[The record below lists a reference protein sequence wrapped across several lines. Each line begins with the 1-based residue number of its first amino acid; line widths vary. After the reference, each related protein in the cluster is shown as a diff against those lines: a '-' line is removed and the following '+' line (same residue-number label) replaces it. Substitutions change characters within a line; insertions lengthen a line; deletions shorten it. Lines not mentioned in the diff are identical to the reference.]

1 MVERDVNFSDAQN
14 DVVEFGADQQPTAV
28 TPVEIA
34 QATNDPVFVD
44 PATGQDIQQP
54 TPSAQTIGATVI
66 QVAADNRA
74 ILPEGASIENIIVEG
89 DNLVLVQPDGTRI
102 IIEGASLNVPTFLI
116 GQVEVPSQ
124 VLIAALQA
132 NGINVAAGPDGT
144 VSVVSAG
151 SSGGDLSDGEGNIG
165 EAGPVIDLLGDTD
178 FGFDA
183 PTLEALADA
192 GNVDPELED
201 FLAGGISEE
210 DLSTG
215 LKEPDDGSDSSTITG
230 TFAGTDF
237 ENTAL
242 TYTFGLPTTELSSGG
257 ISLVWTINA
266 DGVLEGRAGE
276 DGPVIIRAEISGS
289 TYTITLLG
297 PIDHPDTAQ
306 EDSIDLQIPVTVTD
320 VDNGTDTA
328 IMTVRIEDDS
338 PEAGANNNVQ
348 LDDDAIQS
356 EQTEGEGSDEPVPL
370 RSQLVS
376 VSFAGNPGGEGDDA
390 DSVNASGI
398 LAHNYGAD
406 GAGSLLL
413 TVEGI
418 VLPAGFTATVS
429 EDGLVLTILQ
439 GDVPVLEV
447 ALQDSTSGA
456 YVVRQLNPIDHP
468 STNSGS
474 EDPGNDDLPQFEL
487 LAVDKTQTAF
497 EDNLFFDLKYVVTD
511 GDGDTAVGS
520 FSIDVDDDTPVVGES
535 SLIQLDDDALESG
548 NGDFAVGD
556 QQETEGAPQVE
567 GVLAHSYGADGAG
580 SILLTGV
587 AGATFGAPD
596 SEAGE
601 GAFFYSVSDDGLTV
615 IVTQIQ
621 SGEPVDV
628 LELTLS
634 DSTSGSYTLTQ
645 LNAVR
650 HPDGTTED
658 NVGFSFQYTVTDGD
672 GDSVNGALEVDVD
685 DDGPVL
691 DVSAPQAVGNGL
703 FLEGF
708 TPNNNAWGTGSGVA
722 AGTTAGAWT
731 VGASPVGGASQI
743 QLEKIGDGYRG
754 ADSVGNNTM
763 VDMEASPGNL
773 QISQSVSGL
782 VANETYE
789 LTFEIGKASDASEG
803 SAKLEVFWNGVSVGV
818 FDPASGALQTIS
830 IVVTAANGSNEVTFR
845 EIGAAGDNTGT
856 YLSNISLSDA
866 IIIDETAGIDA
877 GSDEL
882 SGAESLFAGVNA
894 GIDADM
900 PEAQYAQGTGSVV
913 TVDVD
918 FGADGAAAGGG
929 LAYAFTLSADGID
942 SGLKTTDGQSIHLY
956 KNADGLVIGVYDADN
971 NGVSSTDPVA
981 FALHIDGSGVVT
993 VAQYVSLF
1001 NPDATSADDAVYL
1014 TPGILSATVTATDA
1028 DNDSVTKSADISG
1041 RIRFED
1047 DGPIVTLNVG
1057 DETAITLTTQDAETI
1072 GELSDTAVSTANF
1085 GSVFTSAIAYGAD
1098 GMASSSTVYALN
1110 LTGADGADSGLDSK
1124 GLQVNLFEIGGV
1136 IYGSTTSSEAQA
1148 ISTAVFSLTVDGNGV
1163 VTLTQFQSID
1173 HPLPGAGSSYDEQ
1186 LASLANNLVSLTA
1199 TVSATDK
1206 DGDTDVKTA
1215 SIDLGGNIHFA
1226 DDGPR
1231 LTGTKISTIVNE
1243 DDIDTSWSDGSSPH
1257 GANQPDSDNDG
1268 DNSHTEAASGPNDPA
1283 IVTGS
1288 LATLVQG
1295 ADTPFTYGFTANALT
1310 YLQGLGLSTNE
1321 MVNGQN
1327 TALALTYEQSTS
1339 GSWVII
1345 KGIEPDAPGNGSTN
1359 SSNIVFELR
1368 INSTTGAYEF
1378 RLFDE
1383 LYHQAPESG
1392 ADENTALISGAETI
1406 DAIVFGQII
1415 QVTDSDGDSVTLGDS
1430 FEIQVID
1437 DIPVAKLET
1446 RPGEYVTIDESNGN
1460 QADDIN
1466 SSQLPSEVRNLFRA
1480 LEQSNATGDDPHSD
1494 GVSGLS
1500 GKPVIGYAYSD
1511 EHIVTNLGSGVGA
1524 DAPADA
1530 YRLTLE
1536 VTDGTPSGLS
1546 TTEGTAILL
1555 YKVGDLVVGRVG
1567 GPSGTVA
1574 FAIAIDQNGHAAI
1587 AQYLSIK
1594 HDDAGDFNES
1604 NDNGSGAT
1612 DAAPDN
1618 DPNPV
1623 QETIAS
1629 GAIKAVLTITDSDGD
1644 TVRSQEVDISHQ
1656 IRFLDDGPSVDV
1668 GSVWNADLST
1678 VVLDETTP
1686 GGNPNDNTG
1695 TSTWTATTNINAAQ
1709 AIGVQSTTA
1718 SGPGNGTSVAELFSV
1733 SVAQGADGAV
1743 VAKAFSFD
1751 LRDASGN
1758 LVSNGSS
1765 VGVETTL
1772 RVSDVLGSAFDNL
1785 SAAGQT
1791 IWLYKVSDTLI
1802 IGRIGANTADTSDD
1816 FIALKIELT
1825 GSTTDPQFVVSQ
1837 YLPISHANSNDDDD
1851 SASLNLRDNDA
1862 SLSVKLTVTAT
1873 DGDGDVATDSQTIKL
1888 IDRNETVIRIEDDA
1902 PTVDVTA
1909 NANAATQLVAELD
1922 ETQGADRYNGAE
1934 VEDANG
1940 NANTDDAGPGL
1951 AQVTTSIAGGLAS
1964 LFTVSGSYGTDGPGT
1979 TTGTLSFVTSS
1990 WSNNGYA
1997 TNLQATDG
2005 GNIRLFV
2012 SGSTITGRDMQN
2024 NTVFKI
2030 EIIGSGAS
2038 AQLQTTL
2045 FEAIKHS
2052 DGNLFDAETVLKVIG
2067 NVTIGLEYDVERTDS
2082 DGDDDDDSAT
2092 ITLISAN
2099 NSVISF
2105 DDDGPK
2111 LDVSAP
2117 QAVSNGLFFDGFTPN
2132 NNAWGTGSGV
2142 VVGTTAG
2149 AWTVGASSVG
2159 GATQIQLEKV
2169 GDGYRGAD
2177 SPTNNA
2183 MVDLEASP
2191 GNLQITQAVTG
2202 LASGETYELTF
2213 EIGKAN
2219 DGSAGTAKLEVLW
2232 NGVSVGTFDPQSG
2245 LMQTISVVVTA
2256 AGGNNS
2262 VTFREIGTTGDNTG
2276 TYLSNISLSDA
2287 IIIDETTGLDGG
2299 SDEVNNV
2306 TSLFASVNA
2315 GIDPEMTAQYAQ
2327 GTGSIVNVNVD
2338 FGADGAANGGGL
2350 AYALTL
2356 SANGVASGLKTTE
2369 GKDIYLFKDA
2379 SGRIVGVY
2387 DDNGNGISSL
2397 DKAAFA
2403 VHINGSGVVTIAQYV
2418 SLYNPNPNNADDAV
2432 HLNTGILSAS
2442 VTATDGDGDNIT
2454 KSADISGRIRFEDD
2468 GPIVTLT
2475 VGSEATVLLTTQD
2488 AQTIGN
2494 LSDTSTSAA
2503 DFGGAFISTVD
2514 LGSDGGTSVKTFA
2527 LSLKVAEGTD
2537 SGLDSN
2543 GKQVNLFEING
2554 VIYGSTTSVESEAI
2568 SKAVFSLSVN
2578 GSGVVTLTQME
2589 TIDHAQPGSN
2599 AGFDTQFATL
2609 ADNLVSLTATVT
2621 ATDKDGDTDS
2631 KTASIDLGGNVRF
2644 ADDGPSLTGSKISV
2658 QVNEDDIETNWS
2670 EGTSPHGQGNND
2682 PENDGDNSYT
2692 ENASGSA
2699 DGAIVKGSLAGLVT
2713 SGADDPATFHFT
2725 SNAIAYLQALNLTS
2739 NQPVNG
2745 QPAALPLTYA
2755 QTSTN
2760 GWLIITA
2767 SEADAATPGDTANPV
2782 FEIRI
2787 NTTSGAYEFR
2797 LFDELYHKAPANGAD
2812 ENTQL
2817 RSGEAVIEAIRFGD
2831 IIEAKDS
2838 DGDTVNLGSSFEIK
2852 IIDDVPEAVL
2862 SVDRFE
2868 YVIHDETAA
2877 IQTAGDADDQ
2887 LGSELSAEVRQLF
2900 ASIENT
2906 NPRVTGD
2913 DPHASGTSSISN
2925 APVIGY
2931 AYSADNIVSTAGSDV
2946 GADASAAV
2954 FKLSL
2959 TITEGALSGLKTTEG
2974 TDIRLY
2980 TLGDV
2985 VVGRVGGATGV
2996 VAFAIAVDQNGHIAL
3011 AQYLSI
3017 KHDDQGD
3024 NNENNDNGY
3033 GSGDAYP
3040 NDSPNPQQETLLA
3053 NSVKV
3058 TLTITDSDGDTDTA
3072 TVDVS
3077 QQIRFLDDG
3086 PTVTVNDVDNVSLS
3100 LIRLDETTPGDLPND
3115 NTPNTEWVPTTNLA
3129 QAVAIGS
3136 MATPTVAAGTSV
3148 SELFAVD
3155 ASTGVDGGT
3164 ITSAFSFV
3172 LKGSYGQTLDSGSTT
3187 GVETNLKVANT
3198 VGSPWYNA
3206 NGLSDPG
3213 QTIWLYKIS
3222 DTVLVGKIGHDTN
3235 TTSDDYIVLKI
3246 ELTGSAST
3254 TQLVVTQYLPIAHPD
3269 GSNPDDARS
3278 LTLADNDAGL
3288 SINLTVSATDGD
3300 GDTASDSETIEI
3312 IDHNSTVVTFE
3323 DDGPQITVVAN
3334 SNAAASLATE
3344 LDETVGAD
3352 RYNGSETETG
3362 SNTNTDD
3369 ASGALAQVTTSVTG
3383 GLASLFNVTTDF
3395 GTDGAGSVTGSF
3407 SLTTTGGNGPFAT
3420 NLSATN
3426 GGAITLSIESG
3437 VLVGRDA
3444 ANDLVFKIEIVGSGA
3459 SAQMKTTLYE
3469 AINHGADGTQFD
3481 ATAVLRLATQNTSI
3495 GLTYTATIK
3504 DADGDSKTSSATL
3517 TLIDT
3522 STSQFAF
3529 DDDGPIATNDLAQTS
3544 IEGGAQIGGNV
3555 LTNDQVG
3562 SDLGTLTSVTI
3573 GNQAYAIAASGTTPV
3588 NTAYG
3593 TYSFNS
3599 DGSWTFQAASNL
3611 NNAQA
3616 VDASFNYTLTDGDG
3630 DTATAVQSISVEDGA
3645 LPTTSNGANN
3655 PLALTVDEEGLGTAG
3670 ATGTASATDVE
3681 YSAGTVGFTAGS
3693 DNLVSYAF
3701 GSTAGITVDVDG
3713 VGSADIVW
3721 TANGAYQLIGS
3732 INGAP
3737 AIMVTLTTPASAIA
3751 AGASGTASVNVELTD
3766 NFPHANADGEN
3777 KVTLTGITVVAT
3789 DTDGD
3794 TATAS
3799 VTVTVV
3805 DDVPTTTGSDA
3816 QGAELIVNGGFEIN
3830 PGVTAG
3836 NFTTTTGVTGWSSA
3850 NAVPFELQNGNVGG
3864 LTAHSGD
3871 IKVELDSDPNTGNSN
3886 ATIQQTVSGLEAGKT
3901 YELTFWYSERPDGN
3915 NTSGVKVYFD
3925 GNPVYQIDPQSAEPG
3940 WQKITISVTA
3950 TGSSAVL
3957 AFEGTGASDT
3967 LGAYIDDVSLKAA
3980 IIDDEALFGGIAGG
3994 QGDAAGAINSVDG
4007 KISITAGADGLKT
4020 IAVTGVTAK
4029 DESGANQTL
4038 QALYQ
4043 GKAYAVTST
4052 WTANGQ
4058 GGAYVGTIATDAG
4071 PKTVYTLTMASNG
4084 SYSMVLLLPLVHAL
4098 VNDPQT
4104 AAAETSYED
4113 NLTLSFGYD
4122 VTDNDGDVASAAIVI
4137 QVDDD
4142 SPKIIDSAGLSIV
4155 EDASLFSGSVIQLDE
4170 LGADGGSLTSVT
4182 VGDGNGTQT
4191 VAIPT
4196 DGTAA
4201 TVVTSFGTYTFKADG
4216 SWTFDPSAQANN
4228 AAAAAT
4234 SFSYTLTDGDGD
4246 QATGTQQ
4253 ISITDGANPTGLGNT
4268 ITFLQVDDSGLTSN
4282 ATTTD
4287 SETITFGAGSD
4298 AFVSAAFSTDLSQLS
4313 NALTWNRVSDTEITG
4328 KIGGILI
4335 ATLTLVTTDLAAQN
4349 KVEVKLTLSDNYPLH
4364 PTQGD
4369 DLAQFGKIDV
4379 IAMDTDG
4386 DTASAVVSAEVSDD
4400 TPSLNFAT
4408 GLSEINEGATING
4421 SYNFH
4426 PGADGVNE
4434 LEVIFN
4440 GVSKFI
4446 NLADVATNGSVEFTT
4461 SSGTL
4466 TVNEN
4471 KTWSFT
4477 ASAVSTDTPVSIKL
4491 KAVDGDND
4499 TQETTYNFT
4508 IKNVSAPLV
4517 ISGAVTGTVEEEHG
4531 LAGGRDD
4538 TASLAGGDLDTSG
4551 NLNLTTNVSTGSYGD
4566 LVTGGKDGVIS
4577 YAFELPA
4584 DKAVFTSANQPLT
4597 SDDKPVYFAIEGGN
4611 LIGYVNSDGGN
4622 SPYGAGDTK
4631 IFTMTLNPSTG
4642 AYVFTLNAPI
4652 DHPVNSAEDA
4662 ITIKLDGLVRVTDAG
4677 GPISDTSVGLA
4688 ASITVID
4695 DAPVAGNDTA
4705 SVIAVP
4711 PANYNVAFVL
4721 DFSGSIDNPELTQML
4736 NGVKAAAQ
4744 QLFNSTTGDVK
4755 IELIAFG
4762 DDATARSVT
4771 SYTEL
4776 VNVLNGWSADRPID
4790 DDDTDFTDAIEEVLA
4805 EYSALPGYSNQ
4816 VFFLSDGNPTKNL
4829 GSGNNVLNSTVANE
4843 WNTFVDTNNVKV
4855 TAIGVGDD
4863 ISQSSLQQID
4873 VDGNVNVIQ
4882 LANFSDIVTALVN
4895 LVSTPAVTG
4904 NVLTGGSAASND
4916 FFGADGGKIAAVSSG
4931 NVADPSGV
4939 VGNTI
4944 VGTYGSLVLQA
4955 NGTYAYTLDSKSAA
4969 VRGLKGNESDVDVF
4983 TYKVVDGDGDVAT
4996 ATITITVQGT
5006 NEAPAGINA
5015 TVATDEDTSITLTA
5029 AQFGFTDIEN
5039 DGLSGIF
5046 IKALPGAG
5054 ALTLNGSPVA
5064 SNTFVSASDL
5074 AAGKLVFTPATNASG
5089 SGYASIQFAVK
5100 DNGGTA
5106 NGGQDTDQTPNT
5118 LTIDVTP
5125 VNDAPSA
5132 VINNLAYTAT
5142 EQTTLTLHGTGLSV
5156 GDIDAGTN
5164 DMTVTLSVGY
5174 GKLTIT
5180 GGNSG
5185 VQVSN
5190 NNSSSVTLI
5199 GTYAEIN
5206 ALLAGGGSGGN
5217 SKTIYYLADTDAPPS
5232 STTLTLTVNDGGNS
5246 GTGGAKT
5253 ASDVATINITA
5264 VNDDPTATISPT
5276 TYNAT
5281 EQTTLVLHG
5290 TGLSVSD
5297 PDAGLNDV
5305 TVKLSVGTGKLNVA
5319 AGDSGVIV
5327 TNSGTSIVTLVGTI
5341 TEINALLTGGGAK
5354 TVTYIADSDTPAS
5367 STTLTL
5373 SVNDGGSTGS
5383 GGAESDTDTATINI
5397 AAVNDAPTAAITPTS
5412 YNATEQVALALQGSG
5427 LSIGDVDAASDDV
5440 SVTLSVGFGKLTVG
5454 SGNSGVSV
5462 TNNGTMS
5469 VTLVGT
5475 LAEINA
5481 LLAGGGSGLSAKTVT
5496 YLADSDTPP
5505 GSTVLTMVV
5514 NDGANNGTGGALTAT
5529 DTATINIAAVN
5540 DATSYIADHVYTN
5553 AASGGNSSIPEWALL
5568 FNDDKDN
5575 LLDLTQVKNA
5585 SGFDSIALSG
5595 SNILI
5600 NDNNTEGGT
5609 FEYRVGSTDVSVNLY
5624 RDSNDMDG
5632 SNGND
5637 IIIDVLG
5644 GNTDLDGNGGNDI
5657 LIGNSGIDTMTGGSG
5672 ADVFVI
5678 GADSVSVGIH
5688 DIITDYDMA
5697 QGDVIDLSEILSGL
5711 ASNTALESGYVK
5723 LVQNGGNAELQ
5734 VDTDGAG
5741 AAKSFETVA
5750 VLNSFNV
5757 TSEHVRILFNDHKT
5771 ADDV

>member
-1 MVERDVNFSDAQN
+1 MVERDVNFSEAQN
-14 DVVEFGADQQPTAV
+14 DVIEFGAEQQPTTV
-28 TPVEIA
+28 TAIEVA

-54 TPSAQTIGATVI
+54 APSAETIGATVI

-74 ILPEGASIENIIVEG
+74 VLPEGASIENIIVEG

-102 IIEGASLNVPTFLI
+102 IIEGGSLNVPTFLI

-151 SSGGDLSDGEGNIG
+151 SSGGDLTDGDGNIG
-165 EAGPVIDLLGDTD
+165 DAGPVIDLLGDTD
-178 FGFDA
+178 FGFEA
-183 PTLEALADA
+183 PTLETLADA
-192 GNVDPELED
+192 GNVDPELDD

-215 LKEPDDGSDSSTITG
+215 LKEADDGSDSSTITG

-237 ENTAL
+237 ENTTL
-242 TYTFGLPTTELSSGG
+242 TYTFGLPTAALSSGG
-257 ISLVWTINA
+257 TPIVWSFDAN
-266 DGVLEGRAGE
+266 GVLEGRAGE
-276 DGPVIIRAEISGS
+276 DGPVIIRAEITGS

-297 PIDHPDTAQ
+297 PIDHPDTTQ

-320 VDNGTDTA
+320 VNNGTDTA
-328 IMTVRIEDDS
+328 VMTVRIEDDS
-338 PEAGANNNVQ
+338 PEVGSNTLVQ

-356 EQTEGEGSDEPVPL
+356 EQTEGEGSDEPVLL

-376 VSFAGNPGGEGDDA
+376 VSFAGNPGGDGDDV
-390 DSVNASGI
+390 DSANASGI

-413 TVEGI
+413 TADGI
-418 VLPAGFTATVS
+418 ALPAGFTAIVS
-429 EDGLVLTILQ
+429 ANGLVLTILQ

-468 STNSGS
+468 STGSDVEESG
-474 EDPGNDDLPQFEL
+474 EDDGPQFEL
-487 LAVDKTQTAF
+487 LALAKEGIQTAF
-497 EDNLFFDLKYVVTD
+497 EDNLVFDLRYIVTD
-511 GDGDTAVGS
+511 GDGDTAIGS
-520 FSIDVDDDTPVVGES
+520 FSIDVDDDTPEIGES
-535 SLIQLDDDALESG
+535 SLIQLDDDALDGG
-548 NGDFAVGD
+548 NGDNAIGD
-556 QQETEGAPQVE
+556 DQETAGAPQVE
-567 GVLAHSYGADGAG
+567 GVLTHSYGADGAG
-580 SILLTGV
+580 SIVLTGV

-601 GAFFYSVSDDGLTV
+601 GAFFYSLSDDGLTIV
-615 IVTQIQ
+615 VTQIQ

-628 LELTLS
+628 LELSLS
-634 DSTSGSYTLTQ
+634 DTTSGSYTLTQ
-645 LNAVR
+645 LNAIR
-650 HPDGTTED
+650 HADGAAEN
-658 NVGFSFQYTVTDGD
+658 NVAFSFQYTVTDGD
-672 GDSVNGALEVDVD
+672 GDSVDGALEVDVD

-691 DVSAPQAVGNGL
+691 EVSAPQSVGNGL
-703 FLEGF
+703 FLDGF
-708 TPNNNAWGTGSGVA
+708 TSNNNEWGSGSGVVT
-722 AGTTAGAWT
+722 GTAAGAWS

-743 QLEKIGDGYRG
+743 QLEKVGDGYRG
-754 ADSVGNNTM
+754 ADSLGNNTM

-818 FDPASGALQTIS
+818 FDPSSGALQTIS
-830 IVVTAANGSNEVTFR
+830 IVVTAANGGNTVTFR

-882 SGAESLFAGVNA
+882 TGVQSLFSGVNA

-913 TVDVD
+913 TVNVA

-929 LAYAFTLSADGID
+929 LAYAFTLSADGVD
-942 SGLKTTDGQSIHLY
+942 SGLKTTDGQNIYLY
-956 KNADGLVIGVYDADN
+956 KNADGLVIGVFDADN
-971 NGVSSTDPVA
+971 NGVSSSDPVA
-981 FALHIDGSGVVT
+981 FALHIDGSGIVT

-1001 NPDATSADDAVYL
+1001 NPDASTADDAVQL
-1014 TPGILSATVTATDA
+1014 ASGILSATVTATDA

-1047 DGPIVTLNVG
+1047 DGPIVTLTVS
-1057 DETAITLTTQDAETI
+1057 DDTAITLTTQDAETI
-1072 GELSDTAVSTANF
+1072 GALNDTAVSTANF

-1098 GMASSSTVYALN
+1098 GMASSSTSYVLN
-1110 LTGADGADSGLDSK
+1110 LSGADGVDSGLDSK
-1124 GLQVNLFEIGGV
+1124 GLQVNLFEINGV

-1148 ISTAVFSLTVDGNGV
+1148 IDTAVFSLTVDGNGI

-1173 HPLPGAGSSYDEQ
+1173 HGLPGSSSSYDEQ

-1206 DGDTDVKTA
+1206 DGDTDVKSAT
-1215 SIDLGGNIHFA
+1215 IDLGGNILFA

-1231 LTGTKISTIVNE
+1231 LTGTKISTIINE

-1257 GANQPDSDNDG
+1257 GANQADPDSDG
-1268 DNSHTEAASGPNDPA
+1268 DNSHTEVVSGPDDPA

-1288 LATLVQG
+1288 LATLVQS

-1327 TALALTYEQSTS
+1327 IALALTYTQSTS
-1339 GSWVII
+1339 GNWVII
-1345 KGIEPDAPGNGSTN
+1345 KGIEPDAPGIGN

-1383 LYHQAPESG
+1383 LYHQAPGSG
-1392 ADENTALISGAETI
+1392 ADENTALLTEGGTI
-1406 DAIVFGQII
+1406 DAIVFGEII

-1437 DIPVAKLET
+1437 DVPVAKLET
-1446 RPGEYVTIDESNGN
+1446 RSGEFVTIDESAGN
-1460 QADDIN
+1460 QADDTA
-1466 SSQLPSEVRNLFRA
+1466 SLSLPSEVRNLFRA
-1480 LEQSNATGDDPHSD
+1480 LELSNATGDDPHSD
-1494 GVSGLS
+1494 SVSALS
-1500 GKPVIGYAYSD
+1500 GKPVIGYAYSED
-1511 EHIVTNLGSGVGA
+1511 HIVTNQGSGVGA

-1530 YRLTLE
+1530 YELTLE
-1536 VTDGTPSGLS
+1536 VIDGTPSGLS
-1546 TTEGTAILL
+1546 TTEGAAILL
-1555 YKVGDLVVGRVG
+1555 YKAGDLVVGRVG
-1567 GPSGTVA
+1567 GPTGAVA

-1604 NDNGSGAT
+1604 NDNGSGSN

-1623 QETIAS
+1623 QQTIAS

-1644 TVRSQEVDISHQ
+1644 TVRSEPVDISHQ
-1656 IRFLDDGPSVDV
+1656 IRFLDDGPSVSVD
-1668 GSVWNADLST
+1668 SVWNADLST

-1695 TSTWTATTNINAAQ
+1695 TSAWTATTDINAAQ
-1709 AIGVQSTTA
+1709 AIGIQSTAAT
-1718 SGPGNGTSVAELFSV
+1718 GPGNGTSIAELFSV
-1733 SVAQGADGAV
+1733 SVSQGADGAV
-1743 VAKAFSFD
+1743 VTKAFSFD
-1751 LRDASGN
+1751 LRDAGGN

-1785 SAAGQT
+1785 SAVGQT

-1802 IGRIGANTADTSDD
+1802 IGRIGVGTADTSDD

-1825 GSTTDPQFVVSQ
+1825 GSTSDPKFVVSQ
-1837 YLPISHANSNDDDD
+1837 YLPISHSNSNDDDE

-1873 DGDGDVATDSQTIKL
+1873 DGDGDVASDSQTIKL
-1888 IDRNETVIRIEDDA
+1888 IDRYETVVTIQDDA

-1909 NANAATQLVAELD
+1909 NANAAALLLAELD

-1934 VEDANG
+1934 VEDASG
-1940 NANTDDAGPGL
+1940 NANTDDAGPGI
-1951 AQVTTSIAGGLAS
+1951 AQVTTSLVGGLAS

-1979 TTGTLSFVTSS
+1979 TTGTLSFVTSG

-2045 FEAIKHS
+2045 YEAIKHS
-2052 DGNLFDAETVLKVIG
+2052 DGNLFDAETILKVTG
-2067 NVTIGLEYDVERTDS
+2067 NVTIGLKYEVERTDA
-2082 DGDDDDDSAT
+2082 DGDDKDDSAT
-2092 ITLISAN
+2092 ITLINAN
-2099 NSVISF
+2099 TSIVSF

-2132 NNAWGTGSGV
+2132 NNEWGAGSGV

-2149 AWTVGASSVG
+2149 AWTVAASAVG
-2159 GATQIQLEKV
+2159 GASQIQLEKV

-2202 LASGETYELTF
+2202 LTSGETYELTF
-2213 EIGKAN
+2213 EIGKAG

-2256 AGGNNS
+2256 AGGNNT

-2276 TYLSNISLSDA
+2276 TYLSNISLTDA
-2287 IIIDETTGLDGG
+2287 IIIDETAGLDGG
-2299 SDEVNNV
+2299 SDEVTGV
-2306 TSLFASVNA
+2306 QALFNGVNA
-2315 GIDPEMTAQYAQ
+2315 GIDPDMTAQYAQ
-2327 GTGSIVNVNVD
+2327 GSSSIVNVNVD
-2338 FGADGAANGGGL
+2338 FGADGAAIGGGL

-2387 DDNGNGISSL
+2387 DDNGNGVQST

-2432 HLNTGILSAS
+2432 HLNPGVLSAS

-2454 KSADISGRIRFEDD
+2454 KSADISGRVRFEDD

-2475 VGSEATVLLTTQD
+2475 IASEATVLLTTQD

-2494 LSDTSTSAA
+2494 LSDTSVSTA
-2503 DFGGAFISTVD
+2503 DFGSAFVSTVN
-2514 LGSDGGTSVKTFA
+2514 LGSDGGASVKTFV

-2554 VIYGSTTSVESEAI
+2554 VIYGATTSVESEAI
-2568 SKAVFSLSVN
+2568 AKAVFSLSVN
-2578 GSGVVTLTQME
+2578 GSGQVTLTQME
-2589 TIDHAQPGSN
+2589 TIDHEQPGSSS
-2599 AGFDTQFATL
+2599 GFDTQFAELGT
-2609 ADNLVSLTATVT
+2609 NLVSLTATVT

-2644 ADDGPSLTGSKISV
+2644 ADDGPSLTGSTISV
-2658 QVNEDDIETNWS
+2658 KVNEDDIDTNWS
-2670 EGTSPHGQGNND
+2670 EGTSPHGQYYYD

-2692 ENASGSA
+2692 ENAG
-2699 DGAIVKGSLAGLVT
+2699 GAIVKGSLAGLVN
-2713 SGADDPATFHFT
+2713 SGADDVATFHFT

-2745 QPAALPLTYA
+2745 QPSALPLTYV
-2755 QTSTN
+2755 QTSAN

-2767 SEADAATPGDTANPV
+2767 SEADAATPGNSANPV

-2787 NTTSGAYEFR
+2787 NTASGAYEFR
-2797 LFDELYHKAPANGAD
+2797 LFDELYHKAPTSGAD

-2831 IIEAKDS
+2831 IIEARDS

-2862 SVDRFE
+2862 TVDRWE

-2877 IQTAGDADDQ
+2877 IQTAGGANDK

-2931 AYSADNIVSTAGSDV
+2931 AYSADNIVSTSGSDV

-2959 TITEGALSGLKTTEG
+2959 TIVEGALSGLKTTEG

-2980 TLGDV
+2980 TIGDV
-2985 VVGRVGGATGV
+2985 VVGRVGGATGA
-2996 VAFAIAVDQNGHIAL
+2996 VAFAIVVDQNGHLAL

-3017 KHDDQGD
+3017 KHDDRGD
-3024 NNENNDNGY
+3024 NNESNDNGY
-3033 GSGDAYP
+3033 SSGDASP

-3086 PTVTVNDVDNVSLS
+3086 PSVTIDDVNNVSLS
-3100 LIRLDETTPGDLPND
+3100 LMKLDETTPGGLPDD
-3115 NTPNTEWVPTTNLA
+3115 NTPNTEWVATTNLA

-3172 LKGSYGQTLDSGSTT
+3172 LKGSNGQTLSSGSST

-3206 NGLSDPG
+3206 NGPADPG

-3222 DTVLVGKIGHDTN
+3222 DTVLIGKIGHDTN

-3254 TQLVVTQYLPIAHPD
+3254 TQFVVTQYLPIAHPD
-3269 GSNPDDARS
+3269 GSNPDDARE
-3278 LTLADNDAGL
+3278 LMLADDDAGL
-3288 SINLTVSATDGD
+3288 SINLTVTATDGD

-3323 DDGPQITVVAN
+3323 DDGPQITVTAN
-3334 SNAAASLATE
+3334 ANAAASLSTE

-3352 RYNGSETETG
+3352 RYNGGEIEAG
-3362 SNTNTDD
+3362 SNSNTDD
-3369 ASGALAQVTTSVTG
+3369 ASGVLAQVTTSVAG
-3383 GLASLFNVTTDF
+3383 GLVSLFNVTSDF
-3395 GTDGAGSVTGSF
+3395 GTDGAGSVSGAFSF
-3407 SLTTTGGNGPFAT
+3407 SVIGGSGPFAT

-3426 GGAITLSIESG
+3426 GGAITLSLESG
-3437 VLVGRDA
+3437 ALVGRDT
-3444 ANDLVFKIEIVGSGA
+3444 ANGLVFKIEIVGTGA
-3459 SAQMKTTLYE
+3459 SAQLKTTLYE
-3469 AINHGADGTQFD
+3469 AINHGSDSNQFD
-3481 ATAVLRLATQNTSI
+3481 AAAVLRLATHGASI

-3504 DADGDSKTSSATL
+3504 DADADSHTSSATV

-3529 DDDGPIATNDLAQTS
+3529 DDDGPIATDDLALEA
-3544 IEGGAQIGGNV
+3544 IEAGTQIGGNV
-3555 LTNDQVG
+3555 LTNDQPG
-3562 SDLGTLTSVTI
+3562 SDGGTLTSVTI
-3573 GNQAYAIAASGTTPV
+3573 GDQAYAIAASGTTPV

-3593 TYSFNS
+3593 TYSFKS
-3599 DGSWTFQAASNL
+3599 DGSWTFKAASNL
-3611 NNAQA
+3611 SNAQA
-3616 VDASFNYTLTDGDG
+3616 VDGSFTYTLTDGDG
-3630 DTATAVQSISVEDGA
+3630 DTATAVQSISIEDGA

-3681 YSAGTVGFTAGS
+3681 TSAGTAGFTAGS

-3701 GSTAGITVDVDG
+3701 GSTAGITVEVDG
-3713 VGSADIVW
+3713 VSGNDIVW
-3721 TANGAYQLIGS
+3721 AANGATQLIGS
-3732 INGAP
+3732 INGAQ
-3737 AIMVTLTTPASAIA
+3737 AIIVTLTAPASVIA
-3751 AGASGTASVNVELTD
+3751 AGTSGTASVNVELTD
-3766 NFPHANADGEN
+3766 NFPHANASGEN
-3777 KVTLTGITVVAT
+3777 NVTLTGISVVAT

-3850 NAVPFELQNGNVGG
+3850 NSVPFELQSGNVGG
-3864 LTAHSGD
+3864 LAAHSGD

-3886 ATIQQTVSGLEAGKT
+3886 AAIQQTVSGLEAGKT

-3957 AFEGTGASDT
+3957 AFEGTGTSDT
-3967 LGAYIDDVSLKAA
+3967 LGAYIDDVSLKAS
-3980 IIDDEALFGGIAGG
+3980 IIDDEALFGGIPGG
-3994 QGDAAGAINSVDG
+3994 QGDAAGAVTSVGG
-4007 KISITAGADGLKT
+4007 KIAITAGADGLKSV
-4020 IAVTGVTAK
+4020 AVTGVTAK
-4029 DESGANQTL
+4029 DETGASQAL

-4052 WTANGQ
+4052 WTASGQ
-4058 GGAYVGTIATDAG
+4058 GGAYVGTIATDTG

-4084 SYSMVLLLPLVHAL
+4084 SYTMVLVLPLVHAL
-4098 VNDPQT
+4098 INDPST

-4142 SPKIIDSAGLSIV
+4142 SPKIIDSAALSIA
-4155 EDASLFSGSVIQLDE
+4155 EDASLFSGNVIQLNE

-4201 TVVTSFGTYTFKADG
+4201 TVVTSFGTYTFKANG
-4216 SWTFDPSAQANN
+4216 SWTFDPSAQVNN

-4253 ISITDGANPTGLGNT
+4253 ISITDGANPTGLGNA

-4282 ATTTD
+4282 ATTSD

-4349 KVEVKLTLSDNYPLH
+4349 KVEVKLSLSDNYPLH

-4379 IAMDTDG
+4379 IATDTDG
-4386 DTASAVVSAEVSDD
+4386 DTASAVISAEVSDD

-4426 PGADGVNE
+4426 PGADGVNQ
-4434 LEVIFN
+4434 LEVVFD

-4446 NLADVATNGSVEFTT
+4446 NLTDIATNGSVEFTT

-4517 ISGAVTGTVEEEHG
+4517 LSGAVTGTVEEEHG

-4538 TASLAGGDLDTSG
+4538 TASLAGGDLDTIG
-4551 NLNLTTNVSTGSYGD
+4551 DLNLTSNVSTGSYGD
-4566 LVTGGKDGVIS
+4566 LVIGGKDGVIS
-4577 YAFELPA
+4577 YAFQLPA
-4584 DKAVFTSANQPLT
+4584 EKAVFTSANQPLT

-4631 IFTMTLNPSTG
+4631 IFTMTLDPSTG
-4642 AYVFTLNAPI
+4642 DYVFTLNAPI
-4652 DHPVNSAEDA
+4652 DHPINSTEDA
-4662 ITIKLDGLVRVTDAG
+4662 LTIKLDGLVRVTDAG
-4677 GPISDTSVGLA
+4677 GPIADTAVGLD

-4695 DAPVAGNDTA
+4695 DVPVAGNDTA

-4755 IELIAFG
+4755 IELVAFG
-4762 DDATARSVT
+4762 DNAVAFEAS
-4771 SYTEL
+4771 SYNQL
-4776 VNVLNGWSADRPID
+4776 VSTLDGWYNSRPIISSE
-4790 DDDTDFTDAIEEVLA
+4790 TDFTDAIAKLLTV
-4805 EYSALPGYSNQ
+4805 YSALPGYSNQ
-4816 VFFLSDGNPTKNL
+4816 VFFLSDGNPTTNE
-4829 GSGNNVLNSTVANE
+4829 GSGNNVLTSTVANS

-4855 TAIGVGDD
+4855 TAIGVGDG
-4863 ISQSSLQQID
+4863 ISQSSLAQID
-4873 VDGNVNVIQ
+4873 VDNNVNVIQ

-4916 FFGADGGKIAAVSSG
+4916 FFGADGGTIAAVSSG
-4931 NVADPSGV
+4931 TVADP
-4939 VGNTI
+4939 VGAVGATI
-4944 VGTYGSLVLQA
+4944 LGTYGSLVLQA
-4955 NGTYAYTLDSKSAA
+4955 NGSYAYTLNSTSAA

-4983 TYKVVDGDGDVAT
+4983 TYKVEDGDGDVAT

-5006 NEAPAGINA
+5006 NEAPAGIDA
-5015 TVATDEDTSITLTA
+5015 AVATDEDTSITLTA

-5046 IKALPGAG
+5046 IKALPANG
-5054 ALTLNGSPVA
+5054 ALTLNGSVVA
-5064 SNTFVSASDL
+5064 LNAFVSAADL
-5074 AAGKLVFTPATNASG
+5074 AAGKLVFTPAANSSG
-5089 SGYASIQFAVK
+5089 TGYASIQFAVK

-5106 NGGQDTDQTPNT
+5106 NGGQDTDQTLNT
-5118 LTIDVTP
+5118 LTINVTA
-5125 VNDAPSA
+5125 VNDAPTA
-5132 VINNLAYTAT
+5132 VITPTSYAAT
-5142 EQTTLTLHGTGLSV
+5142 EQNSINLHGTGLSV
-5156 GDIDAGTN
+5156 SDIDAGTN
-5164 DMTVTLSVGY
+5164 QITVTLAVGY
-5174 GKLTIT
+5174 GKLTIGT
-5180 GGNSG
+5180 GDSG
-5185 VQVSN
+5185 VTVSN
-5190 NNSSSVTLI
+5190 NGTAAVTLV
-5199 GTYAEIN
+5199 GTQAQIN
-5206 ALLAGGGSGGN
+5206 NLLQGGGIFGGIFGDA
-5217 SKTIYYLADTDAPPS
+5217 KTVKFIADTDAPPS

-5253 ASDVATINITA
+5253 ASDVATINIAA
-5264 VNDDPTATISPT
+5264 VNDDPTATISPNS
-5276 TYNAT
+5276 YSAT
-5281 EQTTLVLHG
+5281 EQTALVLHG

-5297 PDAGLNDV
+5297 PDAGTSDV
-5305 TVKLSVGTGKLNVA
+5305 TVKLSVGSGKLNVT
-5319 AGDSGVIV
+5319 AGDSDVVV
-5327 TNSGTSIVTLVGTI
+5327 TNSGTSIVTLVGSI
-5341 TEINALLTGGGAK
+5341 AEINALLAGGGAK
-5354 TVTYIADSDTPAS
+5354 TVTYINDSDTPPA

-5397 AAVNDAPTAAITPTS
+5397 AAVNDAPTAAVTPTS

-5440 SVTLSVGFGKLTVG
+5440 TVTLSVGFGKLTVG
-5454 SGNSGVSV
+5454 SGNSGVNV

-5475 LAEINA
+5475 VAEINA
-5481 LLAGGGSGLSAKTVT
+5481 LLAGGGSGGSAKTIT
-5496 YLADSDTPP
+5496 YLADSDIPP
-5505 GSTVLTMVV
+5505 ASTVLTMVV
-5514 NDGANNGTGGALTAT
+5514 NDGANNGSGGALTAN
-5529 DTATINIAAVN
+5529 DVATINIAPVN
-5540 DATSYIADHVYTN
+5540 DASSHTADYVYTN

-5568 FNDDKDN
+5568 FNDDKDS

-5585 SGFDSIALSG
+5585 SGFDSISLTG

-5600 NDNNTEGGT
+5600 NDNTSEGGS
-5609 FEYRVGSTDVSVNLY
+5609 FKYQVGSTDVSVTLY
-5624 RDSNDMDG
+5624 RDSADMDG
-5632 SNGND
+5632 SNFDD
-5637 IIIDVLG
+5637 IIIDVLN

-5657 LIGNSGIDTMTGGSG
+5657 LIGNTGIDTMTGGSG

-5678 GADSVSVGIH
+5678 GADSVGVGIH

-5697 QGDVIDLSEILSGL
+5697 EGDVIDLSEILSGL
-5711 ASNTALESGYVK
+5711 ASNTALESSYVK

-5741 AAKSFETVA
+5741 ATKSFETVA

-5757 TSEHVRILFNDHKT
+5757 TNEHVRILFNDHKT